1 LYLDSFEGGKEI
13 FGLKSHMGNA
23 CLARSIGYTGID
35 VKCTILHEL
44 LSQQI
49 MDIHT
54 AAALFVPSTYLVR
67 YTTFMLVVV

>member
-1 LYLDSFEGGKEI
+1 
-13 FGLKSHMGNA
+13 MGNA

-35 VKCTILHEL
+35 VKYTILHEL

-54 AAALFVPSTYLVR
+54 AVALFVPSTYVR